1 MSHYKKRN
9 SANVEMNRNSSNST
23 NQYGA
28 IGSGMAASSMTPQ
41 SAVDVEDSPMFYY
54 HNNNSYGGLSSQNS
68 EDVKML
74 KSIQKKSKRRL
85 NMEMDEDIEDADS
98 HILFNKAP
106 NLNFD

>member
-1 MSHYKKRN
+1 
-9 SANVEMNRNSSNST
+9 MNRNSSNST

-74 KSIQKKSKRRL
+74 KSIQKKSKRRQQGSFL
-85 NMEMDEDIEDADS
+85 SGGSFSNQS
-98 HILFNKAP
+98 FYL
-106 NLNFD
+106 